1 MTSSITGTL
10 GCYSE
15 DSSEARWLVHLL
27 MPLSADTR
35 ASFDN
40 LLNVRRKATLRI
52 CSSKQIRSGAVTCH
66 LGTVLTDGDV
76 SFTSVCLSALSLSCS
91 SDPSSCSE
99 TGAGILFYK
108 SLLLTDATSVLPP
121 FLHEVR
127 SFGPGG
133 RFTIR
138 QQVRRSRSG
147 SQTSAGDICPSYPVE
162 LGPRTALC
170 PS

>member
-1 MTSSITGTL
+1 
-10 GCYSE
+10 
-15 DSSEARWLVHLL
+15 
-27 MPLSADTR
+27 MPLSTDTR
-35 ASFDN
+35 TSSDN

-52 CSSKQIRSGAVTCH
+52 CSSEQIRSDAVTCH
-66 LGTVLTDGDV
+66 VGAVLTDGDV
-76 SFTSVCLSALSLSCS
+76 SFTSVCLSPLSLSHS
-91 SDPSSCSE
+91 SPDPSSCSE

-127 SFGPGG
+127 SFSPGG

-138 QQVRRSRSG
+138 QPVRRSRSG
-147 SQTSAGDICPSYPVE
+147 SQTSAGDICPSYSVE
-162 LGPRTALC
+162 LGACTSLC